1 MPVMQSVYLAQLVA
15 LLHTDKNI
23 DEGKVEHVN
32 MSLTCAEACIRWKKG
47 SGLELGASAVELTH
61 AMGLMVAIVM

>member
-32 MSLTCAEACIRWKKG
+32 VSLACVEACIRWKKG
-47 SGLELGASAVELTH
+47 SGLELGVSTVELIH
-61 AMGLMVAIVM
+61 AMGLMAVIVM